1 MACTVCGLESHK
13 GKGCPKRKRASGKKK
28 PRVISSFDCETNSNG
43 IVLFLAATESRD
55 SADYVYNAAGLGLR
69 EILDWMIRAGA
80 GRLNFG
86 YYFDYDVNQIIRLLP
101 EIHQSQLAANGVV
114 TWKGYRLRHTPGKR
128 FQVSSESGMVCIWD
142 CSSWAQSSFVSLC
155 MKWKLGTDPE
165 RALVASMKARRGE
178 FDDATETE
186 LVAYTTLEC
195 ALLTEWV
202 RRLLELHAD
211 CGIVLRAYSG
221 PGSTASAMI
230 RAREWKPPEVPPD
243 IGREPGEKSARDPGG
258 IAFQAFFGGRS
269 EISCIGPVEGPIYGY
284 DINSAYPTAIAAL
297 PEIRDVKWK
306 RSKRF
311 QAGAWG
317 FYRVAWSQRRSMA
330 WGMLPVRGA
339 LIPSGVRS
347 LSLLYPHEGVGWFH
361 SHEVA
366 ACIDLDPAAVE
377 ILDARLIDDDGR
389 RPFAWVADE
398 AARRLEYKARDDERS
413 FPLKVGLNSIYG
425 KLAQRSGSH
434 PLQCVTYA
442 AAITSQTRALLLRAA
457 YHRGHDVFLL
467 ATDGILSTVPLPEL
481 ELGASLGTWEH
492 ELYDSAWML
501 QAGVYWAG
509 GKKRTRGIDA
519 RTLELEDVKNIWFRK
534 ETAGV
539 LTLPSRRVLSYRL
552 CAAQK
557 KLSQTGTWYDGV
569 RSVRFSPQPRRRSY
583 RWRGERLLTIPAR
596 TADYRQVAI
605 MDVMAAALD
614 AGSAYDEFEALPDWA
629 LPDE

>member
-1 MACTVCGLESHK
+1 VVCPVCGLESHR

-28 PRVISSFDCETNSNG
+28 KRAICSFDCETNKNG

-55 SADYVYNAAGLGLR
+55 SADYVYRAEGLGLR
-69 EILDWMIRAGA
+69 EILDWLIRAGA

-101 EIHQSQLAANGVV
+101 EIHQGQLAAKGSV
-114 TWKGYRLRHTPGKR
+114 TWQGYRIRHTPGKR
-128 FQVSSESGMVCIWD
+128 FQVANERGMVCIWD

-155 MKWKLGTDPE
+155 VKWKLGTEAE
-165 RALVASMKARRGE
+165 RALVASMKARRGD
-178 FDDATETE
+178 FDDATELE
-186 LVAYTTLEC
+186 LVRYTTLEC

-202 RRLLELHAD
+202 RKLLDLHTD

-230 RAREWKPPEVPPD
+230 RAREWKPPEVPEE
-243 IGREPGEKSARDPGG
+243 IGRPPETNGPKDRGG

-269 EISCIGPVEGPIYGY
+269 EISCIGPVPGPIYGY
-284 DINSAYPTAIAAL
+284 DLNSAYPTAIAGL
-297 PEIRDVKWK
+297 PEIRGVQWK
-306 RSKRF
+306 RARRF
-311 QAGAWG
+311 IPGAWG
-317 FYRVAWSQRRSMA
+317 FYKIAWSQPKNMA

-339 LIPSGVRS
+339 IMPTGVPSQ
-347 LSLLYPHEGVGWFH
+347 SLLYPHDGVGWFH

-366 ACIDLDPAAVE
+366 AVIELDPARVE
-377 ILDARLIDDDGR
+377 VLDARLIEDDGR
-389 RPFAWVADE
+389 RPFQWVEEE
-398 AARRLEYKARDDERS
+398 AARRLEYKAREDERS

-425 KLAQRSGSH
+425 KLAQRSGTH
-434 PLQCVTYA
+434 PLQCMTYA
-442 AAITSQTRALLLRAA
+442 AAITSQTRAALLRAA

-481 ELGASLGTWEH
+481 ELGTTLGTWEH

-519 RTLELEDVKNIWFRK
+519 RTLELDDVKNIWFRK

-539 LTLPSRRVLSYRL
+539 LTLPARRVLSYRL
-552 CAAQK
+552 CAAQH
-557 KLSQTGTWYDGV
+557 KLELTGSWYDGS

-583 RWRGERLLTIPAR
+583 RWRGDRLLTIPAK
-596 TADYRQVAI
+596 TADFYSATV
-605 MDVMAAALD
+605 LD
-614 AGSAYDEFEALPDWA
+614 AMASRLDRGSQYDEFEALPDWA
-629 LPDE
+629 LPDD